1 MKTTKIMT
9 TAILCLMI
17 SATLVLAAHTSSV
30 TVSPNTWAKSTE
42 KFVTVAVTNNGGD
55 NIVRIE
61 LVLPKDSNQ
70 NPLYVVNMDGIT
82 TPQGWTY
89 TARGTPINTVTWIA
103 NSSGIA
109 SGSSLNLF
117 GIDAKS
123 PSASGNY
130 QWKWTTT
137 DSKDGTNSGTVT
149 TTVGQAPL
157 SYLTISNVPSTSVAG
172 NVFKITVRAYGD
184 DNLVKTDYTG
194 TISFSSTD
202 AKAVLPVDYTF
213 QPSDAGTKVFSV
225 AYDSSGNQSLT
236 VKDSTAG
243 ISKISTITLVKPG
256 SAVDI
261 AINPADK
268 AVYTGEK
275 VEYKVLAKDSFGN
288 SFDVTSKATITID
301 KKAGGNWN
309 KSVFTAEKEG
319 VWVVIASYSSL
330 IVGTTLAVGKGTA
343 PAETPTQPIN
353 ITPTVPEKTADVT
366 LSVPETL
373 TIAPGSNDTMIITVN
388 NNGDKDLTGVEIKA
402 EGVPSDWVNVYP
414 VANDVPAKGSKDY
427 LIIVIV
433 PANETEPKTIEFIAS
448 SDQGL
453 TATKSTS
460 LVISSAPTSMFTFPK
475 NVLQLGIVII
485 AVAAVVIIGWEL
497 WFKKPKSK

>member
-1 MKTTKIMT
+1 
-9 TAILCLMI
+9 MI
-17 SATLVLAAHTSSV
+17 
-30 TVSPNTWAKSTE
+30 PNTWAKSTE
-42 KFVTVAVTNNGGD
+42 KSVSLTVKNNGID
-55 NIVRIE
+55 DIVKVE
-61 LVLPKDSNQ
+61 LSVPETLDLK
-70 NPLYVVNMDGIT
+70 PLYLVKDVTTPSVCTQYTTQRTSQKYPYRIFWECTGISSGNSLNFGIT
-82 TPQGWTY
+82 AMSPET
-89 TARGTPINTVTWIA
+89 
-103 NSSGIA
+103 SG
-109 SGSSLNLF
+109 
-117 GIDAKS
+117 DYK
-123 PSASGNY
+123 
-130 QWKWTTT
+130 WKWITT
-137 DSKDGTNSGTVT
+137 DSKDETNSGTVT

-157 SYLTISNVPSTSVAG
+157 SYLTISNVLSTSVAG
-172 NVFKITVRAYGD
+172 NIFKITVRAYGD
-184 DNLVKTDYTG
+184 DNLVKTDYIG

-268 AVYTGEK
+268 AVYIGEK

-288 SFDVTSKATITID
+288 SFDVTSKATFA
-301 KKAGGNWN
+301 KNEGGSWN

-330 IVGTTLAVGKGTA
+330 VVGTTLAVGKGTA

-353 ITPTVPEKTADVT
+353 ITPTVPEKPAEVT

-427 LIIVIV
+427 LVIVIV
-433 PANETEPKTIEFIAS
+433 PANETESKTIEFIAS

>member
-17 SATLVLAAHTSSV
+17 SATLVLATHTSSV

-42 KFVTVAVTNNGGD
+42 KFVTVTVANNGGD

-89 TARGTPINTVTWIA
+89 TAKGTPINTVTWIA

-130 QWKWTTT
+130 QWKWTTI
-137 DSKDGTNSGTVT
+137 DSKGGTNSGTVT

-157 SYLTISNVPSTSVAG
+157 SYFTISNVPSTSVAG
-172 NVFKITVRAYGD
+172 NIFKITVRAYGD

-225 AYDSSGNQSLT
+225 AYDSSGNQSFT
-236 VKDSTAG
+236 VKDSSAG
-243 ISKISTITLVKPG
+243 ISKTSTITLVKPG

-261 AINPADK
+261 SIEPADK
-268 AVYTGEK
+268 AVYVGEK

-288 SFDVTSKATITID
+288 SFDVTPKATFG
-301 KKAGGNWN
+301 KNEGGSWN
-309 KSVFTAEKEG
+309 KNVFTAEKEG
-319 VWVVIASYSSL
+319 IWSVSASYNNFVS
-330 IVGTTLAVGKGTA
+330 GTTLAVGKGNV
-343 PAETPTQPIN
+343 PVETPTQPIN
-353 ITPTVPEKTADVT
+353 ITPTVPEKPAEVT
-366 LSVPETL
+366 LSVLETL
-373 TIAPGSNDTMIITVN
+373 TIAPGSNDTIIITVN

-402 EGVPSDWVNVYP
+402 EGVPSNWVNVYP

-427 LIIVIV
+427 LVIVIV
-433 PANETEPKTIEFIAS
+433 PANETESKTIEFIAS

>member
-1 MKTTKIMT
+1 MKTAKIMT
-9 TAILCLMI
+9 TAILCIAI
-17 SATLVLAAHTSSV
+17 SATLILAANTATV
-30 TVSPNTWAKSTE
+30 TISPNTWTKSTAKS
-42 KFVTVAVTNNGGD
+42 VSISVTNNGPD
-55 NIVRIE
+55 TITNIE
-61 LVLPKDSNQ
+61 LTVPESNLVPLYSIDDVTTPSVCMQSATKRTNQ
-70 NPLYVVNMDGIT
+70 NYPYRIIWDCTGISSGNSVT
-82 TPQGWTY
+82 FGL
-89 TARGTPINTVTWIA
+89 TVT
-103 NSSGIA
+103 
-109 SGSSLNLF
+109 
-117 GIDAKS
+117 S

-130 QWKWTTT
+130 QWSWKAGSAT
-137 DSKDGTNSGTVT
+137 GTVT

-157 SYLTISNVPSTSVAG
+157 SYFTISNVPSTTVAG
-172 NVFKITVRAYGD
+172 NILKITVRAYGD

-202 AKAVLPVDYTF
+202 TKAVLPVDYTF
-213 QPSDAGTKVFSV
+213 QPSDLGTKVFSIV
-225 AYDSSGNQSLT
+225 YNGAGNQSLT
-236 VKDSTAG
+236 TKDSTAG
-243 ISKISTITLVKPG
+243 ISKTSTITLVKPG

-261 AINPADK
+261 VIEPADK

-288 SFDVTSKATITID
+288 SFDVTSKATFAKIEGGSWD
-301 KKAGGNWN
+301 KN
-309 KSVFTAEKEG
+309 VFTASKEG
-319 VWVVIASYSSL
+319 VWGISAVYNNFISV
-330 IVGTTLAVGKGTA
+330 TTLAIGKGTA

-353 ITPTVPEKTADVT
+353 ITPTVPEEVAEIT

-388 NNGDKDLTGVEIKA
+388 NNGDRDLTGVMIKA

-414 VANDVPAKGSKDY
+414 VTNDVPAKSSKDY
-427 LIIVIV
+427 LVIVIV
-433 PANETEPKTIEFIAS
+433 PANETESKTIEFIAN

-460 LVISSAPTSMFTFPK
+460 LVISTAPTSMLTFPK
-475 NVLQLGIVII
+475 DVLQLGVVII

>member
-9 TAILCLMI
+9 TAILCIAI
-17 SATLVLAAHTSSV
+17 SATLVLATHTSSV
-30 TVSPNTWAKSTE
+30 TMNPNTWAKSTA
-42 KFVTVAVTNNGGD
+42 KSVTITVTNNGGD
-55 NIVRIE
+55 NINRIE
-61 LVLPKDSNQ
+61 LLVPETSDLK
-70 NPLYVVNMDGIT
+70 PLYLIEDIT
-82 TPQGWTY
+82 TPSVCTQSTTKRTNQFYPYKIIWDCT
-89 TARGTPINTVTWIA
+89 
-103 NSSGIA
+103 GITD
-109 SGSSLNLF
+109 GNSLNF
-117 GIDAKS
+117 GATITS

-130 QWKWTTT
+130 QWKWTTI
-137 DSKDGTNSGTVT
+137 DSKNVANSGTVT

-157 SYLTISNVPSTSVAG
+157 SYFTISVPSTSVAG
-172 NVFKITVRAYGD
+172 NIFKITVRAYGD

-243 ISKISTITLVKPG
+243 ISKTSTITLVKPG

-268 AVYTGEK
+268 AVYVGEK

-288 SFDVTSKATITID
+288 SFDVTSKATFA
-301 KKAGGNWN
+301 KNEGGSWN

-330 IVGTTLAVGKGTA
+330 VVGTTLAVGKGTA

-353 ITPTVPEKTADVT
+353 ITPTVPEKPAEVT

-427 LIIVIV
+427 LVIVIV
-433 PANETEPKTIEFIAS
+433 PANETESKTIEFIAS

>member
-17 SATLVLAAHTSSV
+17 SATLVLATNTATVTMNPTS
-30 TVSPNTWAKSTE
+30 WAKSTA
-42 KFVTVAVTNNGGD
+42 KSVSIVVTNNGPD
-55 NIVRIE
+55 TITKVELTIPESSNLVPLYSIEDVTTPSVCMQSATKRI
-61 LVLPKDSNQ
+61 NQ
-70 NPLYVVNMDGIT
+70 NYPYKIIWDCTGI
-82 TPQGWTY
+82 
-89 TARGTPINTVTWIA
+89 
-103 NSSGIA
+103 SSGNSIT
-109 SGSSLNLF
+109 F
-117 GIDAKS
+117 GLTATS

-130 QWKWTTT
+130 QWSWKAGSAT
-137 DSKDGTNSGTVT
+137 GTVT

-157 SYLTISNVPSTSVAG
+157 SYFTISNVPSTSVAG
-172 NVFKITVRAYGD
+172 NIFTITIRAYGD

-202 AKAVLPVDYTF
+202 TKAVLPVDYTF
-213 QPSDAGTKVFSV
+213 QPLDAGTEVFSV

-243 ISKISTITLVKPG
+243 ISKTSTITLVKPD
-256 SAVDI
+256 SAIDI
-261 AINPADK
+261 VIEPADK
-268 AVYTGEK
+268 AVYVGEK

-288 SFDVTSKATITID
+288 SFDVTSKATFA
-301 KKAGGNWN
+301 KNEGGSWN
-309 KSVFTAEKEG
+309 KSVFTASKEG

-330 IVGTTLAVGKGTA
+330 VVGTTLAVGKGTA
-343 PAETPTQPIN
+343 PVETPTQPIN
-353 ITPTVPEKTADVT
+353 ITPTVPETTAEVT

-388 NNGDKDLTGVEIKA
+388 NNGDKDLTGVEIKV

-414 VANDVPAKGSKDY
+414 VANDVPTKGSKDY
-427 LIIVIV
+427 LVIVIV
-433 PANETEPKTIEFIAS
+433 PANETESKTIEFIAS
-448 SDQGL
+448 SDQGI

-475 NVLQLGIVII
+475 NVLQLGVVII

>member
-9 TAILCLMI
+9 TAILCVAI
-17 SATLVLAAHTSSV
+17 SATLVLATHTSSLLI
-30 TVSPNTWAKSTE
+30 SPSSWAKSTT
-42 KFVTVAVTNNGGD
+42 KSVLISVTNSGGD
-55 NIVRIE
+55 SIVQVDL
-61 LVLPKDSNQ
+61 LVPKDSSQ
-70 NPLYVVNMDGIT
+70 LPLYKIGEIT

-89 TARGTPINTVTWIA
+89 TTKGPSGYISEITWIA
-103 NSSGIA
+103 TGSGIA

-117 GIDAKS
+117 GIDVTS

-137 DSKDGTNSGTVT
+137 DNNKGTNSGTVT

-157 SYLTISNVPSTSVAG
+157 SYFTISNPSSSVAG
-172 NVFKITVRAYGD
+172 NIFTITVRAYGD

-202 AKAVLPVDYTF
+202 TKAVLPVDYTF

-225 AYDSSGNQSLT
+225 AYDSSGNQTIT
-236 VKDSTAG
+236 VKDSSAG
-243 ISKISTITLVKPG
+243 ISKTSTITLVKPG

-261 AINPADK
+261 SIEPADK
-268 AVYTGEK
+268 AVYVGDK

-288 SFDVTSKATITID
+288 SFDVTSQATFA
-301 KKAGGNWN
+301 KNGGGSWN
-309 KSVFTAEKEG
+309 KNIFTAEKEG

-330 IVGTTLAVGKGTA
+330 VVGTTLAVGKETV
-343 PAETPTQPIN
+343 PTETPTQPIV
-353 ITPTVPEKTADVT
+353 ITPTVPEELAELT

-388 NNGDKDLTGVEIKA
+388 NNGDKDLTGVEVKA

-414 VANDVPAKGSKDY
+414 IVNDISAKSSKDY
-427 LIIVIV
+427 LVIVIV
-433 PANETEPKTIEFIAS
+433 PANETESKTIEFVAS
-448 SDQGL
+448 SDQGV
-453 TATKSTS
+453 TATKNTS

-475 NVLQLGIVII
+475 NVLQLGVVII